1 MLVGPEQPR
10 ITDDVNVKRLSWAGV
25 QLEAGGSSVVIDLFA
40 EAEPVKP
47 VMGEPAHLLVRV
59 DDNSVQLALVTHV
72 HANHYDPDGVSGGS
86 RRTGSSG
93 VALGKPGEVFDSAAA

>member
-1 MLVGPEQPR
+1 
-10 ITDDVNVKRLSWAGV
+10 VNVKRLSWAGV

-47 VMGEPAHLLVRV
+47 VMGEPAHPLVRV

-93 VALGKPGEVFDSAAA
+93 VARQARRSIRLGCGLSVAKKAPGSTP